1 MNLNERTRPTVAT
14 QTLGC
19 KVSQYES
26 EAIAEAFEA
35 CGYAVRGFDEVCDV
49 YVINTCTVTAESDR
63 KSRQMI
69 RRAIKKNPSAIVCV
83 CGCYSQTSP
92 DEVASIAG
100 VGVVI
105 GTKDKLSL
113 PRLVEEVKRMR
124 TDGDFS
130 VLVRAESLDGAEFE
144 KMCIT
149 RAPRTRAYVKIED
162 GCECRCTYCAIPG
175 ARGPVRSKAPEDVI
189 REVEALYQ
197 SGVREVVLTGIETA
211 SYGADFENGYRLG
224 DLLAELSARGS
235 AERIRLGSL
244 TPELMSERFVEKI
257 RSLPILVPHFHLS
270 MQSGC
275 DGVLRRMKRRY
286 NIEMAKAALGRLR
299 EAMPRV
305 EFTTDLMVGFPGES
319 EEEFEETLAF
329 VREARFLDIHV
340 FAYSRRPNTPAA
352 TYEGQVAE
360 EVKRRRS
367 ATLIALKNEIRDS
380 ILDSYIE
387 EGKALDV
394 VIEKRWE
401 DGTYSSHAD
410 SFVEVRVSVPEG
422 ERDLRGEIVTVM
434 PVSHK
439 DGVILAKLEKM

>member
-1 MNLNERTRPTVAT
+1 MTSSTISRPTVAT

-26 EAIAEAFEA
+26 EAIAEAFVA
-35 CGYAVRGFDEVCDV
+35 RGYALCSFADACDV

-69 RRAIKKNPSAIVCV
+69 RRAIKNNPSAIVCV
-83 CGCYSQTSP
+83 CGCYSQTSA
-92 DEVASIAG
+92 DEVAAISGVSI
-100 VGVVI
+100 VI
-105 GTKDKLSL
+105 GTKDKLTL
-113 PRLVEEVKRMR
+113 PDLVEAVKERRR
-124 TDGDFS
+124 TGDFS
-130 VLVRAESLDGAEFE
+130 VLVRNETLEGATFE

-149 RAPRTRAYVKIED
+149 HAPRTRAYVKIED

-189 REVEALYQ
+189 SEVEGLYR

-211 SYGADFENGYRLG
+211 SYGADFRNGYRLG
-224 DLLAELSARGS
+224 DLLSELDRRGS

-244 TPELMSERFVEKI
+244 TPELMTEDFVEKI
-257 RSLPILVPHFHLS
+257 RSLPLLVPHFHLS
-270 MQSGC
+270 MQSGS

-286 NIEMAKAALGRLR
+286 NIKMAREALVRLR
-299 EAMPRV
+299 EAIPRV

-352 TYEGQVAE
+352 TYEGQVPE
-360 EVKRRRS
+360 EVKRERS
-367 ATLIALKNEIRDS
+367 AKLIALKNQIRDE
-380 ILDSYIE
+380 ILDDYIR
-387 EGKALDV
+387 EGKTLSV
-394 VIEKRWE
+394 VLEKRWD
-401 DGTYSSHAD
+401 DGSYSSHSD
-410 SFVEVRVSVPEG
+410 SFVEVRVKVPTDRG
-422 ERDLRGEIVTVM
+422 DLHGEIVSAT
-434 PVSHK
+434 PVSHR
-439 DGVILAKLEKM
+439 DGVIIAELNKM

>member
-1 MNLNERTRPTVAT
+1 MSSEQRNRLTVAT

-26 EAIAEAFEA
+26 EAIAEAFERV
-35 CGYAVRGFDEVCDV
+35 GYAVRPFDEVCDV

-92 DEVASIAG
+92 DEVASIEG
-100 VGVVI
+100 VGIVI
-105 GTKDKLSL
+105 GTKDKLAL
-113 PRLVEEVKRMR
+113 PELVEQVKEKR
-124 TDGDFS
+124 TKGDFS
-130 VLVRAESLDGAEFE
+130 VLVKSETLEGAEFE
-144 KMCIT
+144 PMCIT

-175 ARGPVRSKAPEDVI
+175 ARGPVRSKSPEDVI
-189 REVEALYQ
+189 QEVEALYR

-224 DLLAELSARGS
+224 ELLADLDRRKS

-244 TPELMSERFVEKI
+244 TPELMTEKFVEKI
-257 RSLPILVPHFHLS
+257 RPLSVLVPHFHLS
-270 MQSGC
+270 MQSGS

-286 NIEMAKAALGRLR
+286 NIQMAKDALARLR

-352 TYEGQVAE
+352 TYEGQVPE
-360 EVKRRRS
+360 DIKKRRS
-367 ATLIALKNEIRDS
+367 ATLISLKNEIRDQ
-380 ILDSYIE
+380 ILDTYIRE
-387 EGKALDV
+387 ERPLEV
-394 VIEKRWE
+394 VMEKRSE
-401 DGTYSSHAD
+401 DGSYSSHAD
-410 SFVEVRVSVPEG
+410 SFVEVRVSVPRG
-422 ERDLRGEIVTVM
+422 TKDLRGEIVTVV
-434 PVSHK
+434 PISHHN
-439 DGVILAKLEKM
+439 GVILAKLDKM

>member
-1 MNLNERTRPTVAT
+1 MNRQQNKRLTVAT

-35 CGYAVRGFDEVCDV
+35 RGYEVRVFGEMCDV

-69 RRAIKKNPSAIVCV
+69 RRAIKKNPLAIVCV

-92 DEVASIAG
+92 DEVSAIDG
-100 VGVVI
+100 VGIVI

-113 PRLVEEVKRMR
+113 PTLVEEVRKRR
-124 TDGDFS
+124 EACDFS
-130 VLVRAESLDGAEFE
+130 PLEVREALDGAPFE
-144 KMCIT
+144 PMRIT
-149 RAPRTRAYVKIED
+149 RAPRTRASVKIED

-175 ARGPVRSKAPEDVI
+175 ARGPVRSKMPEEVI
-189 REVEALYQ
+189 CEVEALYRT
-197 SGVREVVLTGIETA
+197 GVREVVLTGIETA

-224 DLLAELSARGS
+224 DLLSDLDRRAS

-244 TPELMSERFVEKI
+244 TPELMTATFVEKI
-257 RSLPILVPHFHLS
+257 RSLSLLVPHFHLS
-270 MQSGC
+270 MQSGS

-286 NIEMAKAALGRLR
+286 NIRMAKDALARLR

-305 EFTTDLMVGFPGES
+305 EFTTDLMVGFPGET

-340 FAYSRRPNTPAA
+340 FAYSRRPNTPASE
-352 TYEGQVAE
+352 YEGQVAE
-360 EVKRRRS
+360 DVKHRRS
-367 ATLIALKNEIRDS
+367 AILIELKNRIRDE
-380 ILDSYIE
+380 ILDMYVR
-387 EGKALDV
+387 EGRVLDV
-394 VIEKRWE
+394 VMEKRHE

-410 SFVEVRVSVPEG
+410 SFVEVRVCVDGCEK
-422 ERDLRGEIVTVM
+422 DLHGEIVEVL
-434 PVSHK
+434 PVSHEN
-439 DGVILAKLEKM
+439 GVILAKLNKM

>member
-1 MNLNERTRPTVAT
+1 MTRPTIAT

-26 EAIAEAFEA
+26 EAIAEAFVA
-35 CGYAVRGFDEVCDV
+35 RGYEVRPFTDACDV

-69 RRAIKKNPSAIVCV
+69 RRAIKTNPSAIVCV
-83 CGCYSQTSP
+83 CGCYSQTSA
-92 DEVASIAG
+92 DEVAAISG
-100 VGVVI
+100 VSVVI

-113 PRLVEEVKRMR
+113 PDLVEEVTEKRAM
-124 TDGDFS
+124 GDYS
-130 VLVRAESLDGAEFE
+130 VLVKNETLEGAPFE
-144 KMCIT
+144 KMSIT
-149 RAPRTRAYVKIED
+149 HAPRTRAYVKIED

-189 REVEALYQ
+189 SEVEGLYH

-211 SYGADFENGYRLG
+211 SYGADFKSGYRLG
-224 DLLAELSARGS
+224 DLLCELDRRGS

-244 TPELMSERFVEKI
+244 TPELMTADFVGKI
-257 RSLPILVPHFHLS
+257 RELSLLVPHFHLS
-270 MQSGC
+270 MQSGS

-286 NIEMAKAALGRLR
+286 NITMAKEALARLR
-299 EAMPRV
+299 EAIPRV

-352 TYEGQVAE
+352 TYEDQVAE
-360 EVKRRRS
+360 EVKRARS
-367 ATLIALKNEIRDS
+367 AKLIALKNQIRDE
-380 ILDSYIE
+380 ILDEYIR
-387 EGKALDV
+387 EGKTLSV
-394 VIEKRWE
+394 VLEKRWG
-401 DGTYSSHAD
+401 DGSYSSHSD
-410 SFVEVRVSVPEG
+410 SFVEVRVIVPKDKG
-422 ERDLRGEIVTVM
+422 DLHGEIVTVT
-434 PVSHK
+434 PVAHR
-439 DGVILAKLEKM
+439 DGVIIAELNKM